1 MSVPVRTVVLASR
14 NPDKLRELRQIVA
27 GLPLKVVSSEDFPG
41 LPEVIEDGTTALGNA
56 TRKALVTAAYT
67 GEIAVADDTS
77 FQVRTLGGLPDV
89 FASRFA
95 GPEATYADNAALV
108 LELVRAVPLE
118 ARDARFEASLV
129 WIDPQPPA
137 GLKASAATPEHARW
151 LHNPFARSIGL
162 AARGPDAETFWNELC
177 DRRRIWSD
185 YRADAITLPVGW
197 GADTARAVEI
207 VERLVAPYLGGGRPK
222 NAPAEAVWLPD
233 TRLWTASGPDDQAP
247 PRTMIAPE
255 GLPADAPGRSVTS
268 RCGWSWPRPDGCR
281 AASPASRWAAWV
293 SATTRSS
300 SPWARNGPWPS
311 CRRTRRTPSATAA
324 GPCAGCWRRWRGSTA
339 RAERACRRRLP
350 GSLICPRTLTPAPA
364 APINSSPPGAWR
376 AAGGR
381 PGAGLVLTSGRG
393 VAQSGSATALGA
405 VGRRFKSCR
414 PDQCFALVTSEGRDT
429 LLTPAGNTAII
440 RSPLGADANGAPVA
454 QLDRAVDF

>member
-129 WIDPQPPA
+129 WIDPQP
-137 GLKASAATPEHARW
+137 ARW

-162 AARGPDAETFWNELC
+162 AARGPDAEDFWNELC

-185 YRADAITLPVGW
+185 YRAAAITLPVGW
-197 GADTARAVEI
+197 GADTDRAVEI
-207 VERLVAPYLGGGRPK
+207 VERLVAPYRGGGRPK
-222 NAPAEAVWLPD
+222 NAPAA
-233 TRLWTASGPDDQAP
+233 
-247 PRTMIAPE
+247 
-255 GLPADAPGRSVTS
+255 
-268 RCGWSWPRPDGCR
+268 
-281 AASPASRWAAWV
+281 
-293 SATTRSS
+293 
-300 SPWARNGPWPS
+300 
-311 CRRTRRTPSATAA
+311 
-324 GPCAGCWRRWRGSTA
+324 
-339 RAERACRRRLP
+339 
-350 GSLICPRTLTPAPA
+350 
-364 APINSSPPGAWR
+364 
-376 AAGGR
+376 
-381 PGAGLVLTSGRG
+381 
-393 VAQSGSATALGA
+393 
-405 VGRRFKSCR
+405 
-414 PDQCFALVTSEGRDT
+414 
-429 LLTPAGNTAII
+429 
-440 RSPLGADANGAPVA
+440 
-454 QLDRAVDF
+454 

>member
-137 GLKASAATPEHARW
+137 GLKASAAAPEHARW

-162 AARGPDAETFWNELC
+162 AASGQAAEAFWNELC

-185 YRADAITLPVGW
+185 YRAAAITLPVGW
-197 GADTARAVEI
+197 GADTTRAVEI
-207 VERLVAPYLGGGRPK
+207 VERLVAPYRGGGRPK

-233 TRLWTASGPDDQAP
+233 TRLWTASGPDDQEP
-247 PRTMIAPE
+247 PATMIAPE
-255 GLPADAPGRSVTS
+255 GLPPDAPGRSVS
-268 RCGWSWPRPDGCR
+268 KPLWLEL
-281 AASPASRWAAWV
+281 AA
-293 SATTRSS
+293 T
-300 SPWARNGPWPS
+300 G
-311 CRRTRRTPSATAA
+311 
-324 GPCAGCWRRWRGSTA
+324 
-339 RAERACRRRLP
+339 RLP
-350 GSLICPRTLTPAPA
+350 GRLTRQPVGSRGFGYDPIFMPVGEDRTLAELAPDEKNAISHRGRALRRLLA
-364 APINSSPPGAWR
+364 A
-376 AAGGR
+376 
-381 PGAGLVLTSGRG
+381 
-393 VAQSGSATALGA
+393 VARVYG
-405 VGRRFKSCR
+405 
-414 PDQCFALVTSEGRDT
+414 EG
-429 LLTPAGNTAII
+429 
-440 RSPLGADANGAPVA
+440 
-454 QLDRAVDF
+454 